1 MAILTPRKCSCCA
14 TVFCQ
19 KRPVVQRNGTWIMI
33 DDNRIP
39 HDPSEVE
46 MRMVRFR
53 TLGCYP
59 LSGAIESTAE
69 SVPEIIQEND
79 AHTYVRT

>member
-1 MAILTPRKCSCCA
+1 
-14 TVFCQ
+14 
-19 KRPVVQRNGTWIMI
+19 MI
-33 DDNRIP
+33 DDDRIP

-69 SVPEIIQEND
+69 SVPENHSRDD
-79 AHTYVRT
+79 ADAYVRT